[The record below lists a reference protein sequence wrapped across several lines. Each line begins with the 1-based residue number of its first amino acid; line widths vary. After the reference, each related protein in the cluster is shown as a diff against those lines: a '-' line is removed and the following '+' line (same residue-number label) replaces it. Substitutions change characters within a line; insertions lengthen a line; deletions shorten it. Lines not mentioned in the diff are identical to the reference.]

1 MHQSI
6 AKSVLKSDLKF
17 TVGSGTTC
25 PCVDDFCNGHPW
37 DSIFNAQK
45 NGAVDTTYKGTRRE
59 NAKKIMTIND
69 HIYIS
74 TQKENVMKIM
84 TTNDHMYI
92 STQKENAM
100 KMMFT
105 NEYINTEAIKNG
117 DHVNIPDY
125 PTPDPSTNPLMSGP
139 TNAESSADD
148 ANGPSAQS
156 CVISTF
162 LFYIVSIAL
171 N

>member
-6 AKSVLKSDLKF
+6 AKRVLKSDLKF

-25 PCVDDFCNGHPW
+25 PCVDDFCNGHSW

-45 NGAVDTTYKGTRRE
+45 NDAVDTTYKGTRRE
-59 NAKKIMTIND
+59 NAT
-69 HIYIS
+69 
-74 TQKENVMKIM
+74 KIM

-100 KMMFT
+100 KIMTTNDHMYISTQRENAMKTMST
-105 NEYINTEAIKNG
+105 NEYMNTAGIKNS
-117 DHVNIPDY
+117 DHVSIPDG
-125 PTPDPSTNPLMSGP
+125 PTPDPSTNLLMSGP
-139 TNAESSADD
+139 TNSESSADD
-148 ANGPSAQS
+148 ANGPSVQS
-156 CVISTF
+156 CVIFTF